1 MFCVRTIKEGQ
12 VHVEHSKKT
21 IEGAIT
27 GYAFSE
33 SSKHTKISFVLDSGA
48 TANWIGKN
56 TFKKITQ
63 FQTEHNLGMN
73 ILKANSISQ
82 TGNGAV

>member
-21 IEGAIT
+21 IEEAIT

-33 SSKHTKISFVLDSGA
+33 SSKHTKISFLLDSGA
-48 TANWIGKN
+48 TAN
-56 TFKKITQ
+56 
-63 FQTEHNLGMN
+63 
-73 ILKANSISQ
+73 
-82 TGNGAV
+82 